1 MLILP
6 LLVTILVVTL
16 LTVSSGVKHK
26 NVEGWQLLKLLKAQK
41 WQPKKV
47 APVQYRLPTKLSLE
61 ETSIKPS
68 NPCTQMEYHES
79 NSTML

>member
-1 MLILP
+1 MLISP
-6 LLVTILVVTL
+6 LLVLILLVTL
-16 LTVSSGVKHK
+16 LIVSSGVKHK

-41 WQPKKV
+41 WQPKKA
-47 APVQYRLPTKLSLE
+47 APTQYRLPTKLSLE

-68 NPCTQMEYHES
+68 KPCTRLEYHES

>member
-1 MLILP
+1 MLIIS
-6 LLVTILVVTL
+6 LLVLILL
-16 LTVSSGVKHK
+16 ALTASRSVKHK

-41 WQPKKV
+41 WQPKKA

-68 NPCTQMEYHES
+68 KPCTRLEYHES